1 MAKSNIDKLMELKQL
16 FEQGILTKE
25 EMEAE
30 KAKILNAPT
39 PKVES
44 PNNEN
49 PHVEDAESS
58 FASNS
63 DEENHGRNNKAIIGI
78 AAVIVVAIVAI
89 IGFFLNKQTEPKEA
103 VTDDVELAQLADE
116 AKQDSQEETEDFY
129 NQCLSLKELF
139 SVKGDKTSD
148 RLVALLK
155 KYNYVH
161 KESELNYSGD
171 WEKTVSFNNSST
183 SISVSW
189 LQGRDYLPY
198 SLNMNCTEDTIA
210 NRWLS
215 ELRQIGYQI
224 DFHSSDKDTKQ
235 WDFKKNGK
243 FEGSIHFDYNPYGT
257 HPKQYCLLIE
267 VGFEELYGSR
277 EEAEKK
283 AAQKAQEE
291 IKEIESQAISFET
304 IIDAYKNNV
313 DGRADNIFFKKEK
326 VYQFYLKK
334 IRKSSSDYEYVMEG
348 SGSSHG
354 DIADILVYTDDSR
367 LADLNFPVKLCFRG
381 ALVSIGR
388 PEYGD
393 WFIYHFVCT
402 EALTYR
408 N

>member
-1 MAKSNIDKLMELKQL
+1 MAKSNIEKLMELKQL
-16 FEQGILTKE
+16 YEQGILTKD

-30 KAKILNAPT
+30 KAKILNASTSPD
-39 PKVES
+39 ES
-44 PNNEN
+44 PINEA
-49 PHVEDAESS
+49 PPVETIGSS
-58 FASNS
+58 ITSTSNE
-63 DEENHGRNNKAIIGI
+63 DNHSRSNKFIFGI
-78 AAVIVVAIVAI
+78 AALIVVAIVAVI
-89 IGFFLNKQTEPKEA
+89 FIFLNKQTEPKEA
-103 VTDDVELAQLADE
+103 VTDDVELTQLADE
-116 AKQDSQEETEDFY
+116 AGQDSQKETEDFY

-139 SVKGDKTSD
+139 SIKDDKTSD

-155 KYNYVH
+155 KYNFVH
-161 KESELNYSGD
+161 KETDLDFSGD
-171 WEKTVSFNNSST
+171 WEKSISINNSNT

-189 LQGRDYLPY
+189 QQGKEYLPY

-215 ELRQIGYQI
+215 ELRQMGYEI
-224 DFHSSDKDTKQ
+224 DFHSSNNDMKQ

-243 FEGSIHFDYNPYGT
+243 YVGSIHYDYNPYGT
-257 HPKQYCLLIE
+257 HPEQYGLLIE

-283 AAQKAQEE
+283 AAQKEQEE
-291 IKEIESQAISFET
+291 IKEIESQAINIET
-304 IIDAYKNNV
+304 VIDAYKNNV
-313 DGRADNIFFKKEK
+313 DGRADNIFYKQEK
-326 VYQFYLKK
+326 TYQFYLEK
-334 IRKSSSDYEYVMEG
+334 IRRSSSDYEYVMEG
-348 SGSSHG
+348 SGASHG
-354 DIADILVYTDDSR
+354 EHADFRVYTNDSR
-367 LADLNFPVKLCFRG
+367 LANLNFPVKLCFRG